1 MVRLAAQMAML
12 EMEAMALT
20 VEMLMMKM
28 MSVMLET
35 CVTAVLRSS
44 WRTSADIEFTGARE
58 GRSGRPA
65 LPALE
70 AAIVVPAEDALGTG
84 QLR

>member
-44 WRTSADIEFTGARE
+44 WRTSADIELPVRARGAPE
-58 GRSGRPA
+58 G
-65 LPALE
+65 LHFLH
-70 AAIVVPAEDALGTG
+70 LKL
-84 QLR
+84 QL